1 MPILLEQS
9 YSDTP
14 VEETCLHIP
23 LEKITWRACG
33 DNDPLTRLIARVQI
47 GGADHHL
54 EAREMRQSEVFPND
68 WEPVEY
74 PEDIDALEGVAG
86 SAFVEFVEIEGR
98 TYCLF
103 MTPYS

>member
-1 MPILLEQS
+1 MPILLDHT
-9 YSDTP
+9 YNGTP

-23 LEKITWRACG
+23 LDRITWRAVG
-33 DNDPLTRLIARVQI
+33 ENDPLTRLIARVQI

-54 EAREMRQSEVFPND
+54 EAREMRLSEVVD
-68 WEPVEY
+68 GGWEPVEF
-74 PEDIDALEGVAG
+74 PEDIDNLEAVAG
-86 SAFVEFVEIEGR
+86 AAFSDFTEIEGR